1 MFLDEVRGRAGA
13 RAAAVAVAATTAA
26 CATAAGPFAAV
37 GPLAAVGPAVGAGV
51 ALAAQETALVSNM
64 DPAYDDLAV
73 LAALGLVL
81 TTSAGEGPHSR
92 AAFARWTAEA
102 RDRAEAPGAPPP
114 SARVQEILE
123 RFRRR
128 FGGERSAVA
137 LRSARLD
144 VWAARSPSRLIGPG
158 AANEIDGVLNPLLQS
173 NQGRQVADGWTAAAE
188 FSGDLSA
195 GPFALGFRPRAW
207 TEQPRGA
214 EPAKA
219 RSTFVDTYARVVGG
233 AFALEAGRLSVSL
246 GRGQHGG
253 PLLSHNARGLDLA
266 RLASDR
272 PFRLPGFLRGMG
284 EWRASAMVANMGGS
298 RDVPDSWLAGF
309 RVSNR
314 VWSKMQLALFYLNL
328 QGGDGSPEGSFWKRA
343 ADLLLPFRGGVV
355 QVSDKVGGGDLQI
368 AVPSVRALFYLNF
381 VATDLRRNFNQFLRA
396 YWQDAVWSGGVRTLG
411 LGAQGRFDAWLEA
424 KSAGPLVH
432 THSQFTS
439 GLTLDG
445 RVIGDPL
452 GPNARS
458 VAAGVSWTAPLWR
471 LSATAA
477 RERYSGDEWRLVGA
491 FEGDPRPWEWT
502 KIKARPAETRTR
514 LTVDWTNRPAP
525 GNVFVSARLAYEQAG
540 NFNFAGGRRHNFLVR
555 ISAGWA
561 GG

>member
-1 MFLDEVRGRAGA
+1 MFLGRVRGRAAA
-13 RAAAVAVAATTAA
+13 RAAVVAATT
-26 CATAAGPFAAV
+26 CATVAGMAAGTGAA
-37 GPLAAVGPAVGAGV
+37 LI
-51 ALAAQETALVSNM
+51 AQETALVSNM
-64 DPAYDDLAV
+64 DPAYDDLAL
-73 LAALGLVL
+73 LAALGLVR
-81 TTSAGEGPHSR
+81 TASAGEGPHSR

-102 RDRAEAPGAPPP
+102 RNRAEAPGAPPP

-128 FGGERSAVA
+128 FGEERSAVA
-137 LRSARLD
+137 LGSARLE
-144 VWAARSPSRLIGPG
+144 VWAARSPSRPLEPG
-158 AANEIDGVLNPLLQS
+158 AAYGIDGVLNPLLQS

-195 GPFALGFRPRAW
+195 GPFAVGFRPRTWA
-207 TEQPRGA
+207 EQPRGV

-219 RSTFVDTYARVVGG
+219 RATFVETYVRLVGG

-246 GRGQHGG
+246 GRGRHGG
-253 PLLSHNARGLDLA
+253 PLLSHNARGLDLV

-272 PFRLPGFLRGMG
+272 PFRLPGFLRGTG
-284 EWRASAMVANMGGS
+284 EWRASAMVANMGAS

-328 QGGDGSPEGSFWKRA
+328 QGGDGSSDGSFWERV

-355 QVSDKVGGGDLQI
+355 QVSDKAGGGDLQI
-368 AVPSVRALFYLNF
+368 AIPSARALLYLNF
-381 VATDLRRNFNQFLRA
+381 VATDLRRNYSQFLRA
-396 YWQDAVWSGGVRTLG
+396 YWQDAIWSGGVRTLG

-424 KSAGPLVH
+424 KSAGPLAH

-471 LSATAA
+471 LSAAAA

-502 KIKARPAETRTR
+502 KIRARPAETRTR

-525 GNVFVSARLAYEQAG
+525 GNVFLSARLAYEQAD
-540 NFNFAGGRRHNFLVR
+540 NFDFAGGRRRNLLVR

-561 GG
+561 GS